1 MNVIKRFFKIWS
13 RGFSLSM
20 SSQLAYRTSFILLV
34 FSLIFSRLIGP
45 IITLLVYNISNG
57 IPGWTLWEMIL
68 FQGVA
73 VFVFG
78 FNHAFLGGIAWTTQ
92 EMVNEGEFEMVLL
105 RPFYILANIA
115 SRSIDFH
122 GITDV
127 LVGLVIIVVSVIKL
141 HLFGPMLFAFALLI
155 LLALLFILSLDV
167 IVASLAI
174 IFVQVEAL
182 DNIVGS
188 VAQFS
193 GWPITI
199 YPGGVK
205 FLFNFVIPV
214 AIASYWPATILLGK
228 EPLTN
233 IFLAIIPVM
242 IFFAFSMWFWKFA
255 MKKYQSAG
263 G

>member
-1 MNVIKRFFKIWS
+1 MNNIRRFFKIWA

-34 FSLIFSRLIGP
+34 FSLIFSRMIGP
-45 IITLLVYNISNG
+45 IITILVYNISAG
-57 IPGWTLWEMIL
+57 IPGWTLYEMIL

-78 FNHAFLGGIAWTTQ
+78 FSHAFVGGIAWTTQ
-92 EMVNEGEFEMVLL
+92 DMVNEGEFEMVLL

-115 SRSIDFH
+115 SRSVDFH
-122 GITDV
+122 GLTDV
-127 LVGLVIIVVSVIKL
+127 LVGLTLIIFALIKL
-141 HLFGPMLFAFALLI
+141 HLFGPMLLAFALLI
-155 LLALLFILSLDV
+155 MLALIFIFSLNV

-205 FLFNFVIPV
+205 FFLTFIIPA
-214 AIASYWPATILLGK
+214 AIASYWPASVLIGK
-228 EPLTN
+228 EPLSN
-233 IFLAIIPVM
+233 IILAAIPVIVFF
-242 IFFAFSMWFWKFA
+242 IFAIWFWGIA
-255 MKKYQSAG
+255 LKKYQSAG

>member
-1 MNVIKRFFKIWS
+1 MKDIRRFFKIWA

-20 SSQLAYRTSFILLV
+20 SSQLAYRTSFVLLV

-45 IITLLVYNISNG
+45 IITLLVYNASQG
-57 IPGWTLWEMIL
+57 IPGWTLLEMIL

-78 FNHAFLGGIAWTTQ
+78 FSHAFVGGIAWTTQ

-105 RPFYILANIA
+105 RPFYILANVA
-115 SRSIDFH
+115 SRAIDFH
-122 GITDV
+122 GITDI
-127 LVGLVIIVVSVIKL
+127 LVGLTLIIFALIKL
-141 HLFGPMLFAFALLI
+141 HLIGWMLLAFALLI
-155 LLALLFILSLDV
+155 LLALIFIFSLNV
-167 IVASLAI
+167 IVASLSI

-205 FLFNFVIPV
+205 FLLTFIIPV
-214 AIASYWPATILLGK
+214 AIASYWPASVLLGK
-228 EPLTN
+228 EPLLN
-233 IFLAIIPVM
+233 IVLAIIPVFV
-242 IFFAFSMWFWKFA
+242 FFIFSMWFWTVA
-255 MKKYQSAG
+255 LKKYQSAG